1 MILLVILLEN
11 NYRTVCEKLK
21 SLKENEHREGQ
32 YTKLERQK
40 KDLEETISRLQERNR
55 RSVGKRKA
63 EFEIAVSKQRRRG
76 GSFEK
81 ANRANGKSGKECG
94 DFYYG

>member
-1 MILLVILLEN
+1 MWKIKIFE
-11 NYRTVCEKLK
+11 REWGTEAGTVYEIRKAEKGFG
-21 SLKENEHREGQ
+21 R
-32 YTKLERQK
+32 
-40 KDLEETISRLQERNR
+40 TISRLQERNR

>member
-1 MILLVILLEN
+1 MDLNNEKKAIIELQVI
-11 NYRTVCEKLK
+11 CK
-21 SLKENEHREGQ
+21 SF
-32 YTKLERQK
+32 
-40 KDLEETISRLQERNR
+40 
-55 RSVGKRKA
+55 SVGKRKA

>member
-1 MILLVILLEN
+1 M
-11 NYRTVCEKLK
+11 
-21 SLKENEHREGQ
+21 
-32 YTKLERQK
+32 
-40 KDLEETISRLQERNR
+40 RLQERNR

-63 EFEIAVSKQRRRG
+63 ELEIAVSKQRRRG